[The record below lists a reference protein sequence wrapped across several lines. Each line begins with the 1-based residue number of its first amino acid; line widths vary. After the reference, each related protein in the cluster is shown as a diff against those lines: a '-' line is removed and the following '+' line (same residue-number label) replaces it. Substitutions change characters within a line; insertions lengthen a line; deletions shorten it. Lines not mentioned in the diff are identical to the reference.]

1 MTTILGA
8 VFIAARRLHIS
19 ARSLVGPPGPITR
32 LGAGWVSFDVAGGR
46 SSIAAFAPQQREKAR
61 VVAIGRDVD
70 EVRLRAAFEACAT
83 PYMQA
88 A

>member
-1 MTTILGA
+1 M
-8 VFIAARRLHIS
+8 
-19 ARSLVGPPGPITR
+19 
-32 LGAGWVSFDVAGGR
+32 SFDVAGGR